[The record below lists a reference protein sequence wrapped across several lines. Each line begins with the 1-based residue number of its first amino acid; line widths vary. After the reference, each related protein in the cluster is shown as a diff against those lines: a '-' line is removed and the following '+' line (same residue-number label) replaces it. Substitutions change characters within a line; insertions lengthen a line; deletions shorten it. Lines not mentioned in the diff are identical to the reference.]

1 MPCRCNSGHE
11 ISVNSACSATFRICF
26 GMVSVLLVVG
36 LIRSMVIRLGNIGQL
51 TVCWVTGRHHSSMDC
66 YVFHWNLMGVFCGWF
81 DSGERTSFKWW
92 RVLCLQESDWM
103 SLQFQSPLLHQFF
116 WLLNS
121 CFSQPLHNVSLFRS
135 RWWPFFSPGSSFC
148 VAVFCWFG
156 GCERWLLV
164 LCLSQ
169 ILWSSHLKNG
179 GFRLFR

>member
-66 YVFHWNLMGVFCGWF
+66 YVFHWNLMGLFCGWF

-121 CFSQPLHNVSLFRS
+121 CFSQPLHNVSLLRS
-135 RWWPFFSPGSSFC
+135 RRWPFSLQVPLFVLPCFAGS
-148 VAVFCWFG
+148 V
-156 GCERWLLV
+156 V
-164 LCLSQ
+164 LRDDDLSQ
-169 ILWSSHLKNG
+169 ILWSSRLKNG
-179 GFRLFR
+179 GGGGGPSV